1 MVSTIRTQG
10 YPDELTALCATH
22 SVAIQCNSS
31 DYFDSSSNDA
41 NNLYSLLNKVSFYL
55 FSVFSNTNFT
65 ELTAGV
71 SRIRTW
77 IVRVQGKHADHLTT
91 TTAHVFTIY
100 LPLSNIIFGKYLMKP
115 QQRHFVLTGFAKYP
129 PSIAALSC
137 HTHLHSHSLL
147 PPPPSHFE
155 PNIAIYCSQIE
166 PLLSISLS
174 EKISSI
180 QNLFRMPISLMFI
193 FAINKH

>member
-129 PSIAALSC
+129 PPLPLSHVPPTSTPTRFC
-137 HTHLHSHSLL
+137 
-147 PPPPSHFE
+147 PPPSLPF
-155 PNIAIYCSQIE
+155 
-166 PLLSISLS
+166 
-174 EKISSI
+174 
-180 QNLFRMPISLMFI
+180 
-193 FAINKH
+193 